1 MKNHTYP
8 LAGFGLALALALA
21 PMLKANLDFH
31 VDIDTSSLVSAPNSP
46 FYLDFQLNEGSGS
59 LANSVQ
65 LTNLWF
71 DNGHAIGSPQS
82 WGQAGGSLGTSIWL
96 QDDPSNPFNE
106 ILQGFSDGTTG
117 IHFEVSVSQN
127 VAGVTPDEFAVAI
140 LDSES
145 GLPQIGTNAPDG
157 VSLVTLNIGAQTTL
171 WNVNAYSSTEPA
183 GVIASVGTP
192 VPEASTM
199 GFAFGVF
206 ALGLAGVR
214 RWNRPRGAV

>member
-1 MKNHTYP
+1 MKNHTHP

-21 PMLKANLDFH
+21 PALKANLDFH
-31 VDIDTSSLVSAPNSP
+31 VDIDTSSLASAPNSP

-65 LTNLWF
+65 LTNIWF
-71 DNGHAIGSPQS
+71 DHGSAIGTPMA

-96 QDDPSNPFNE
+96 HDDPASPFNE
-106 ILQGFSDGTTG
+106 ILQAFSDGTTG
-117 IHFEVSVSQN
+117 VHFEVSISQN
-127 VAGVTPDEFAVAI
+127 AAGATPDEFAIAI

-145 GLPQIGTNAPDG
+145 GLPPIVTNAPDG
-157 VSLVTLNIGAQTTL
+157 ISLVTFKVDANTTL
-171 WNVNAYSSTEPA
+171 ADVNAYSSTEPA
-183 GVIASVGTP
+183 GVLASVGTP

-199 GFAFGVF
+199 GLAFGAF

-214 RWNRPRGAV
+214 RWSRRRAV

>member
-1 MKNHTYP
+1 MKIHTHH
-8 LAGFGLALALALA
+8 LAGFGLALALALVPA
-21 PMLKANLDFH
+21 LKANLDFH

-59 LANSVQ
+59 LTNSVQ
-65 LTNLWF
+65 LTDLWF
-71 DNGHAIGSPQS
+71 DNGHAIGAPSV
-82 WGQAGGSLGTSIWL
+82 WGQAGGTLGTGIWL
-96 QDDPSNPFNE
+96 QSDPSNPFNE

-127 VAGVTPDEFAVAI
+127 AAGVTPDEFAVAI

-145 GLPQIGTNAPDG
+145 GLPQIGTNAPDS
-157 VSLVTLNIGAQTTL
+157 VSLVTLAIDANTTL
-171 WNVNAYSSTEPA
+171 ADVNAYSSTEPA
-183 GVIASVGTP
+183 GVLASVGAP

-199 GFAFGVF
+199 GVAFGAF

-214 RWNRPRGAV
+214 RWRRRRAD